1 MVLIDTAAFI
11 VEQGILTTADL
22 LIVRIALELWQEVIS
37 RLELHEK
44 EKTSLQETILFL
56 KVAFGTQ

>member
-1 MVLIDTAAFI
+1 MVLIDTAASI